1 MHEVVYLN
9 GDYIPKSKAF
19 IHADDRGFY
28 FADGVY
34 EVIKYYKGSAFCF
47 SEHME
52 RLKKSLGAVKIDRVN
67 IEALEHIS
75 NNLIL
80 MNELHLT
87 HSAVYLQITRGVAPR
102 SHKFPDKEIDP
113 TLYGYAFPMPFPE
126 AEAVKGIKVTTTED
140 IRWKRCDIKSIAL
153 LPNVL
158 KYQEAAG
165 NGAGECVFIRDG
177 ILTECSH
184 SNIMAVKDNIVFT
197 HPECN
202 LILSG
207 ITRKVILN
215 LCSKLRIEARE
226 EPVKAEEI
234 HEYDEFFITGTGS
247 EVLPVVSIDGKKVG
261 KGNPG
266 NITRLLQR
274 AFYEITYNR
283 LAGDKIQI

>member
-1 MHEVVYLN
+1 MQEVVYLN
-9 GDYIPKSKAF
+9 GDYIPKSEAF

-34 EVIKYYKGSAFCF
+34 EVVKYYRGNAFCF

-52 RLKKSLGAVKIDRVN
+52 RLRKSLRAVKIDRIN

-80 MNELHLT
+80 MNELHHT

-102 SHKFPDKEIDP
+102 LHKFPDTKIFP

-126 AEAVKGIKVTTTED
+126 SEAVNGIKVTTTED

-158 KYQEAAG
+158 TFQEASG
-165 NGAGECVFIRDG
+165 NGAGECVYIRDG

-207 ITRKVILN
+207 ITRGVVLN
-215 LCSKLRIEARE
+215 LCRKLKIEARE
-226 EPVKAEEI
+226 ETVKAEKI

-247 EVLPVVSIDGKKVG
+247 EVLPVVTIDDRKVG

-266 NITRLLQR
+266 NITRRLQR
-274 AFYEITYNR
+274 AFYEITYTL
-283 LAGDKIQI
+283 LAGDSIKI